1 MPGLSPHAARLCIKL
16 QRNYRDA
23 LELYRITSKRAKVN
37 RRARKQQQRRRVYD
51 ELVSEEWNQW
61 IYN

>member
-1 MPGLSPHAARLCIKL
+1 MQGLSPYAARLFIKL

-37 RRARKQQQRRRVYD
+37 RRARKQQRRRAYD

>member
-1 MPGLSPHAARLCIKL
+1 MPGLSPYAARLCIKL

-37 RRARKQQQRRRVYD
+37 RRARKQQRRRA
-51 ELVSEEWNQW
+51 SS
-61 IYN
+61 

>member
-1 MPGLSPHAARLCIKL
+1 MPGLSPYAARLCIKL

-37 RRARKQQQRRRVYD
+37 RRARKQQRRRAYD